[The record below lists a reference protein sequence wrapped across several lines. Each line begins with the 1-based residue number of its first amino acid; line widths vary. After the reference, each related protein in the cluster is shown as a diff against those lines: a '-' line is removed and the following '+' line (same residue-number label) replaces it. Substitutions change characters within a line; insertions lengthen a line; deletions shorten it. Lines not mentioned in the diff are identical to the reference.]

1 MLNGWKILVFPSKV
15 RSSACDAAP
24 HLSCVSA
31 LCRLSAALT
40 ALLFP
45 DRTMNGDTSPEEK
58 KQEVEGEKLSEET
71 SVGENH
77 RYTLQ
82 SPHFVV

>member
-1 MLNGWKILVFPSKV
+1 MM
-15 RSSACDAAP
+15 P
-24 HLSCVSA
+24 HLI
-31 LCRLSAALT
+31 CRLSAALT

-82 SPHFVV
+82 SPHFP